1 MELLIIRL
9 TQMSIRVLL
18 IVIVAKIMTAP
29 YFSLVLESK
38 ASTIE
43 VSLALIMTS
52 TCDLFLTNVGRF
64 LDIL

>member
-52 TCDLFLTNVGRF
+52 TCDLFLTNVGRL